1 MASCYYY
8 IHLETDI
15 QRVASYPQIRRADDG
30 RLLQPSI
37 LFSTEYSL
45 GISESA
51 RQRLHILGTL
61 VVLDRKRS
69 EQISHKTFCKADIV
83 E

>member
-1 MASCYYY
+1 MKILS
-8 IHLETDI
+8 LT
-15 QRVASYPQIRRADDG
+15 QSSGGSKPG
-30 RLLQPSI
+30 SI

>member
-1 MASCYYY
+1 M
-8 IHLETDI
+8 
-15 QRVASYPQIRRADDG
+15 
-30 RLLQPSI
+30 

>member
-15 QRVASYPQIRRADDG
+15 QRVASYPQVRRA
-30 RLLQPSI
+30 
-37 LFSTEYSL
+37 EYSL